1 MIHISG
7 HRHGIIPETGIK
19 DFKSHFSVNCCG
31 FEKYITKNIH
41 TFREK
46 GRLDYQIIYIT
57 KGCGNFF
64 INNTMTTIPYGNI
77 IIFRPEEMQQYA
89 YYYHDAPELYWV
101 HFTGY
106 AAKNYLSDINLLD
119 KPVHY
124 IGIHNGLIEHFK
136 KIMLE
141 LQVKSPLYE
150 QTSDAMLMELL
161 TSMAR
166 KKIAFEN
173 PNSKFSDPHIQKIVA
188 QMHTACDQPWNIN
201 DLAKECLL
209 SPNRFMHKFKAQT
222 GFSAMDYLIQI
233 RIAKAKDLLI
243 NSQLNIKEISN
254 LIGYENPLYFSRLFH
269 KIEGISPRDYRKQN

>member
-7 HRHGIIPETGIK
+7 HRCGIIPESGIK
-19 DFKSHFSVNCCG
+19 DVKSYFCVNCCG

-41 TFREK
+41 TLRKE

-57 KGCGNFF
+57 KGCGSFF
-64 INNTMTTIPYGNI
+64 INGVMTTIPYGNI
-77 IIFRPEEMQQYA
+77 IIFRPEEMQHYA
-89 YYYHDAPELYWV
+89 YYYQDAPELYWV

-106 AAKNYLSDINLLD
+106 GVESYLNSINLHH
-119 KPVHY
+119 KSTHY
-124 IGIHNGLIEHFK
+124 IGIHNVLIEHFK

-150 QTSDAMLMELL
+150 QTADAMLMELMA
-161 TSMAR
+161 SMAR
-166 KKIAFEN
+166 KKIILEN
-173 PNSKFSDPHIQKIVA
+173 PSSKFSDPHIQKIVEH
-188 QMHTACDQPWNIN
+188 MHTACDQPWNIN
-201 DLAKECLL
+201 DLAKKCLL

-222 GFSAMDYLIQI
+222 GFSAMDYLMQI

-269 KIEGISPRDYRKQN
+269 KIEGMSPREYRKQK